1 MRPRPKIASVA
12 PRHTAGVRRWADRR
26 GEIRGGFFT
35 SGETRSPL
43 NPHRRS
49 DRRPRDSPPPEIN
62 RLTPRPDVTSLSQM
76 IATKLHGKSGA
87 KTPAKSLPKTQRTRP
102 PSFPEAK
109 ASLDAHLASRG
120 MRRTGEREAILD
132 VVLGLGEHFTP
143 EDVAKKLRGR
153 GSRLS
158 VVTVYR
164 NLPVLCDAGILRRT
178 CLSAGETKY
187 ELVWGHEHHDHLICC
202 VCHDVV
208 EFQYEAI
215 EVLQEAVAARHGFA
229 LTSHHLELVGICPAC
244 QAEGGGQST

>member
-1 MRPRPKIASVA
+1 
-12 PRHTAGVRRWADRR
+12 
-26 GEIRGGFFT
+26 
-35 SGETRSPL
+35 
-43 NPHRRS
+43 
-49 DRRPRDSPPPEIN
+49 
-62 RLTPRPDVTSLSQM
+62 M
-76 IATKLHGKSGA
+76 IATKVHAKPGA
-87 KTPAKSLPKTQRTRP
+87 KTPAKSHPKPQRTRP

-143 EDVAKKLRGR
+143 EDVARKLRGR

-164 NLPVLCDAGILRRT
+164 NLPVLCEAGILRRT

-187 ELVWGHEHHDHLICC
+187 ELIWGHEHHDHLICC

-244 QAEGGGQST
+244 QAEARGQTT